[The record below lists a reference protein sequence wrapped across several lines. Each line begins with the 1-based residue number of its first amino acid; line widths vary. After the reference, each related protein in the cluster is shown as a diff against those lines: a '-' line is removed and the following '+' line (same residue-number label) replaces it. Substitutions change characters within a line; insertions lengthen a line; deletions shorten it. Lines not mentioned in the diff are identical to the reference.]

1 MASWKK
7 VIVSGSIAELSAV
20 SASAFYVQNGQ
31 VLTAP
36 ASTILSGSFSGSFA
50 GNGANVTGVVTSS
63 YALTASYALNVPA
76 TASYALK
83 ALNADTASYVVLA
96 QTASYVLQAVSA
108 SYASNAL
115 SASYAATSSY
125 ANNFTVAGTLTAQTI
140 VVQTITSSIAEITG
154 STQFGSTTANTH
166 EFTGSVSIS
175 GSLQVNGSNVIT
187 SNQTG
192 SMSVNTASYAVN
204 ATTASYA
211 LNATTSS
218 YAVNATTASYALN
231 ALTASYAVRAN
242 SASYADKAT
251 QTLNALTLGTGLI
264 GTSFNGSAAVT
275 AAISGAAALSTN
287 VVSKWT
293 GTGFA
298 NSNITDTGTQVQI
311 GSGASSG
318 VSVAAGGINV
328 TGNSTFNN
336 DLTVTGNLTVNGS
349 ATLVNS
355 TNTYIKDQFIQIAS
369 GSTTLTDAGIIAQYN
384 AAGSGSAFFLES
396 SAAGTYG
403 RWAVAYDLLG
413 TVTSAAADE
422 YLVTTKINA
431 SAPGAVAPTWGGAT
445 NGVGNMWVTT
455 AGDIYIYS

>member
-50 GNGANVTGVVTSS
+50 GNGANVTGVVT
-63 YALTASYALNVPA
+63 ASYAT
-76 TASYALK
+76 TASFVAL
-83 ALNADTASYVVLA
+83 AQTASYVVLAQTASYVLTA

-108 SYASNAL
+108 SYATNAL
-115 SASYAATSSY
+115 NAQTASY

-140 VVQTITSSIAEITG
+140 VVQTITSSVAEITG

-166 EFTGSVSIS
+166 EFTGSVSVS

-192 SMSVNTASYAVN
+192 SMSVTS
-204 ATTASYA
+204 ASYA
-211 LNATTSS
+211 LTAS

-231 ALTASYAVRAN
+231 ALTASFATRAN

-251 QTLNALTLGTGLI
+251 QTLNALTLGTGLT

-275 AAISGAAALSTN
+275 TAISGAANLTTN
-287 VVSKWT
+287 LVPKWT
-293 GTGFA
+293 GTGFN

-311 GSGASSG
+311 GAGASSG
-318 VSVAAGGINV
+318 VTVAAGGVNV

-336 DLTVTGNLTVNGS
+336 NLTVAGDLIVNGTAS
-349 ATLVNS
+349 FINS
-355 TNTYIKDQFIQIAS
+355 TNTYLKDQFIQIAS
-369 GSTTLTDAGIIAQYN
+369 GSTTLVDAGIVAQYN
-384 AAGSGSAFFLES
+384 AAGSGSAFFLE
-396 SAAGTYG
+396 AASTGTYG
-403 RWAVAYDLLG
+403 RWALAYDLIG
-413 TVTSAAADE
+413 TATAVAADE
-422 YLVTTKINA
+422 YIVSTKI
-431 SAPGAVAPTWGGAT
+431 SAANPSAAPTWGGAT

-455 AGDIYIYS
+455 AGDIFIYA

>member
-20 SASAFYVQNGQ
+20 SASAFFVQNGQ

-50 GNGANVTGVVTSS
+50 GNGASITGVIS
-63 YALTASYALNVPA
+63 ASNA
-76 TASYALK
+76 T
-83 ALNADTASYVVLA
+83 TASYVLNA
-96 QTASYVLQAVSA
+96 QSASYVLQAVSA
-108 SYASNAL
+108 SYATNAL
-115 SASYAATSSY
+115 NAQTASY

-140 VVQTITSSIAEITG
+140 IAQTITSSIEFITG
-154 STQFGSTTANTH
+154 STRNGSLLTNTH
-166 EFTGSVSIS
+166 QFTGSVLVT
-175 GSLQVNGSNVIT
+175 GSLAVNGSNVIT

-192 SMSVNTASYAVN
+192 SMSVNS
-204 ATTASYA
+204 ASYA
-211 LNATTSS
+211 LNATS
-218 YAVNATTASYALN
+218 ASYAL
-231 ALTASYAVRAN
+231 TASFAP
-242 SASYADKAT
+242 SAG
-251 QTLNALTLGTGLI
+251 TLTNALTLGTGLI
-264 GTSFNGSAAVT
+264 GTSFNGSAPVT
-275 AAISGAAALSTN
+275 TAISGAAALSSN
-287 VVSKWT
+287 LVPKWT

-311 GSGASSG
+311 GAGASSG
-318 VSVAAGGINV
+318 VTIAAGGINV

-336 DLTVTGNLTVNGS
+336 DVTVTGNLTVNGA

-355 TNTYIKDQFIQIAS
+355 TNTYIRDQFIQIAS
-369 GSTTLTDAGIIAQYN
+369 GSNTLTDAGIIAQYN

-396 SAAGTYG
+396 VSAGTYG

-413 TVTSAAADE
+413 TVTSAPADE
-422 YLVTTKINA
+422 WVVTTKINA

-455 AGDIYIYS
+455 AGDIFIYS

>member
-50 GNGANVTGVVTSS
+50 GNGANVTGVVTAS
-63 YALTASYALNVPA
+63 YATTASYVTLAQ
-76 TASYALK
+76 
-83 ALNADTASYVVLA
+83 TASYVVLAQTASYVQTA

-108 SYASNAL
+108 SYATNAL
-115 SASYAATSSY
+115 NATTAATASY
-125 ANNFTVAGTLTAQTI
+125 ANNFTVGGTLTAQTI
-140 VVQTITSSIAEITG
+140 VVQTITSSVAYDSG
-154 STQFGSTTANTH
+154 SNRFGSLLSNTH
-166 EFTGSVSIS
+166 QFTGSVSVT
-175 GSLQVNGSNVIT
+175 GSLTVNGSNVIT
-187 SNQTG
+187 SAQTA
-192 SMSVNTASYAVN
+192 SMSVTSASYALTSSYAATTTSASYAIN

-211 LNATTSS
+211 LVAT
-218 YAVNATTASYALN
+218 
-231 ALTASYAVRAN
+231 
-242 SASYADKAT
+242 SASYATTANQLT
-251 QTLNALTLGTGLI
+251 NALTLGTGLI
-264 GTSFNGSAAVT
+264 GTSYNGSAAVT
-275 AAISGAAALSTN
+275 AAISGAAALSSN
-287 VVSKWT
+287 LVPKWT

-318 VSVAAGGINV
+318 LSVAAGGINV

-369 GSTTLTDAGIIAQYN
+369 GSTTLTDAGFIAQYN
-384 AAGSGSAFFLES
+384 AAGSGSAFFLDANS
-396 SAAGTYG
+396 TGTYG

-413 TVTSAAADE
+413 TSTSATADE
-422 YLVTTKINA
+422 YLITTKI
-431 SAPGAVAPTWGGAT
+431 SAANPSAAPTWGGAT

-455 AGDIYIYS
+455 AGDIFIYA